1 MTRSV
6 FAVTLIISSLVLN
19 RLVGQEET
27 DVDIDQR
34 EFKQSLIWIIASI
47 GVIAVMA
54 TVIPRFSG
62 FWAITL
68 DTSKELSVTET
79 FLIPRM
85 FGILIATAEEM
96 FFRGFATNL
105 FIARTGTGIG
115 ITLSGLFFAAYH
127 FAVYGTNPSLM
138 VFVAGAGIM
147 LSYAAYRTGRVSTTI
162 IAHTFN
168 NFWAGA

>member
-6 FAVTLIISSLVLN
+6 FAVTLILSSFVLN
-19 RLVGQEET
+19 RLLGQEQI
-27 DVDIDQR
+27 DPSIDQG
-34 EFKQSLIWIIASI
+34 EFKQSLIWIMASI

-68 DTSKELSVTET
+68 DTSKELSTTEV

-105 FIARTGTGIG
+105 FIARTGAGIG
-115 ITLSGLFFAAYH
+115 VTLSGLFFAAYH
-127 FAVYGTNPSLM
+127 VAIYGTNPALM
-138 VFVAGAGIM
+138 LFVAGAGIM

-162 IAHTFN
+162 FAHTFN
-168 NFWAGA
+168 NALALG